1 MKNGIHWKG
10 IALEA
15 LGCLLSAF
23 GICNFAVAAYV
34 PVTGVAGIGAILYH
48 LFGVPI
54 GLCSVVLNLPIAA
67 ICYRLLGRGFFVR
80 SVRCIL
86 FYALYADVLLPL
98 LPTYQGDRLLAALC
112 GGVIS
117 GIGDALIYMQNSST
131 GGIDFVTMAIKTK
144 HPHLPFGNLTFGAA
158 VAVIALHGLV
168 FRDVDAVIYG
178 LLLNFVVAAII
189 NRMMFGFNSGMVA
202 LIVTDDGPAV
212 CAEIDRVADRGST
225 ILKGRGG
232 WGGAE
237 KDVVLCACG
246 DKQLYAIEKA
256 VKKLDPASF
265 IIMMRSNEVEGEG
278 FHRLE
283 LGGERREP

>member
-144 HPHLPFGNLTFGAA
+144 HPHLRRWRSSRCTGWSSA
-158 VAVIALHGLV
+158 
-168 FRDVDAVIYG
+168 
-178 LLLNFVVAAII
+178 
-189 NRMMFGFNSGMVA
+189 M
-202 LIVTDDGPAV
+202 
-212 CAEIDRVADRGST
+212 ST
-225 ILKGRGG
+225 PSST
-232 WGGAE
+232 
-237 KDVVLCACG
+237 ACCSTSWWRPSST
-246 DKQLYAIEKA
+246 A
-256 VKKLDPASF
+256 
-265 IIMMRSNEVEGEG
+265 
-278 FHRLE
+278 
-283 LGGERREP
+283 